1 MAQMEVDSSRYENQG
16 TVDKTMKM
24 LAKGA
29 SAEAQNRFLVRRRAE
44 RDARRAVLREQRA
57 AEKAAAKKAKE
68 KADAKKATAKSD
80 ERVSEYQ
87 RKRDIDIAKAKT
99 IQSDRTA
106 ELEARRAS
114 RKSGAKKPATK
125 TSAPR
130 PGVKKD
136 GTPSKRTPARNPKD
150 ATTKVP
156 GTRSRGG
163 APTTKPV
170 RGSKA
175 PAVPKVAVPKP
186 PRGPVKPV
194 TKVAAPTARRRAP
207 KKP

>member
-1 MAQMEVDSSRYENQG
+1 MSQMEVDSSRYENQG

-57 AEKAAAKKAKE
+57 AEKAAAKEAKE
-68 KADAKKATAKSD
+68 KADAKKATVKSNA
-80 ERVSEYQ
+80 RVSEYQ

-106 ELEARRAS
+106 ELAARRAA
-114 RKSGAKKPATK
+114 RKPAAKKPATK
-125 TSAPR
+125 TSTPR

-186 PRGPVKPV
+186 PKGSVKPV